1 MDVFMARQPIY
12 DVMQQVCAY
21 ELLYRADQNNAYA
34 KGVAGET
41 ATSNLV
47 ADAIEVFGLESITS
61 GNRAFINFTKELL
74 LDDLPLLLDPGEVV
88 IEILED
94 TVVDDEVIEK
104 LAHLKSEGYLLA
116 LDDYVGDEAF
126 DPILKYMDIIKV
138 DFELN
143 DNEALKKFANRFK
156 GKKKL
161 LAEKIETE
169 EEFARAIGYG
179 YDYFQGYYFSKPK
192 MMKSKSIKLNAAAY
206 ASIIVELGK
215 LEVDFNSLAS
225 SIESNVLLTFKLL
238 QHANTMKYIQKERVT
253 SIQHALINMGLN
265 EVRRWMLLMLA
276 REFGQNE
283 QCEYIKM
290 AFIRAIFLEKLA
302 EQTIL
307 KDRMNEVFL
316 MGTLSMLDAISGHSI
331 DELLQQVPLKEDV
344 KAALKNQEDNP
355 FSQILNFAKAYE
367 IGDWDEIEDKVK
379 KYNLKKENISKT
391 YLECVINAEMIF
403 NDKSMATS

>member
-1 MDVFMARQPIY
+1 
-12 DVMQQVCAY
+12 
-21 ELLYRADQNNAYA
+21 
-34 KGVAGET
+34 
-41 ATSNLV
+41 
-47 ADAIEVFGLESITS
+47 
-61 GNRAFINFTKELL
+61 
-74 LDDLPLLLDPGEVV
+74 
-88 IEILED
+88 
-94 TVVDDEVIEK
+94 
-104 LAHLKSEGYLLA
+104 
-116 LDDYVGDEAF
+116 
-126 DPILKYMDIIKV
+126 
-138 DFELN
+138 
-143 DNEALKKFANRFK
+143 
-156 GKKKL
+156 
-161 LAEKIETE
+161 
-169 EEFARAIGYG
+169 
-179 YDYFQGYYFSKPK
+179 
-192 MMKSKSIKLNAAAY
+192 
-206 ASIIVELGK
+206 
-215 LEVDFNSLAS
+215 
-225 SIESNVLLTFKLL
+225 
-238 QHANTMKYIQKERVT
+238 
-253 SIQHALINMGLN
+253 
-265 EVRRWMLLMLA
+265 MLLMLA

-302 EQTIL
+302 QQTIL